1 MLRTF
6 KVRLYHTRPTMNISK
21 AIKQVST
28 ALLFIV
34 YNINIG
40 TINILPNWIGFYLIY
55 KAIQEIGKV
64 ERSALLM
71 NKISIFLFVYYL
83 IEWIF
88 HIFMISLDIVPFY
101 LFISILTLYLFY
113 HLFTSISL
121 ICESKNS
128 KYTRKIISLR
138 NVLTITFTLSSLS
151 TYLFENEGN
160 IIQLIVLIVYVI
172 SMIAMI
178 ICLSKI
184 SKEVKNYSF

>member
-6 KVRLYHTRPTMNISK
+6 KVRLYHTRVSMNISK

-71 NKISIFLFVYYL
+71 NKISIFLF
-83 IEWIF
+83 I
-88 HIFMISLDIVPFY
+88 H
-101 LFISILTLYLFY
+101 
-113 HLFTSISL
+113 
-121 ICESKNS
+121 
-128 KYTRKIISLR
+128 KYI
-138 NVLTITFTLSSLS
+138 N
-151 TYLFENEGN
+151 
-160 IIQLIVLIVYVI
+160 VI
-172 SMIAMI
+172 SF
-178 ICLSKI
+178 LSFI
-184 SKEVKNYSF
+184 YEH